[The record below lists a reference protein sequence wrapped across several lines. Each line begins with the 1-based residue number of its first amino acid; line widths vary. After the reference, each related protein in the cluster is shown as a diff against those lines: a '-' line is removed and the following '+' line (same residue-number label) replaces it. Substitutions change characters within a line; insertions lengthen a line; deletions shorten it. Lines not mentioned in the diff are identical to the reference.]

1 MPFFKSHQAD
11 ANPGT
16 IFSTYPEIYSHW
28 ARMGQALI
36 NGPSPLSTAERE
48 MLQAYVAG
56 VANCNF
62 ALIAHA
68 EVAYAMGIEE
78 GLIDKLLADITSAPV
93 DDKFKPLLAFSRKL
107 MLMPSD
113 MTQEDADKVFD
124 AGWDEKALHDSIA
137 ITARMSFMCRINEG
151 CGFTP
156 YSREQAKKR
165 AQDRLTQGYI
175 NLYPSLAEEDDK

>member
-16 IFSTYPEIYSHW
+16 IFSAYPEIYSHW

-78 GLIDKLLADITSAPV
+78 GLIDKLLTEITSAPV

-124 AGWDEKALHDSIA
+124 AGWDEKALHDTIA

-156 YSREQAKKR
+156 YNREQAKKR
-165 AQDRLTQGYI
+165 AQDRLNQGYI
-175 NLYPSLAEEDDK
+175 NLYPSLAEDEK